1 MSRNDLHEMNTVL
14 DERRGKLDRLRKHW
28 NGDAAAAFLSKKS
41 RDALDGRLKSLS
53 INVPRLV
60 VNSKVDR
67 LSISGI
73 VGATNN
79 TPAAQLSADWQQ
91 SGMVTESELV
101 HSDYYLYGSA
111 YMLVWP
117 DAAGRPRPVAGN
129 PLTMYAD
136 TDPATGQVRRGLRRW
151 STGRD
156 TFGLLYTPD
165 EMTLYRSPSPDF
177 TTSSGGW
184 EVSRR
189 EDNPLGVVPI
199 VPFVRRLTSDDHDGT
214 SAVADILDLTEAL
227 IKVLSDA
234 LVTSEHYARPRR
246 WATGLEIEED
256 DDGNI
261 IDPFGDSR
269 FLQSEDP
276 ATKFGQFD
284 AVRLDGYTDLTATIT
299 QQIGSLT
306 GLPPHYLGLHGD
318 QPANADGVRAAE
330 AQLASA
336 AYSDQRQLDGP
347 WADVAQLMAAVRSAA
362 VDPTAR
368 DYRAEWASPEIRTPA
383 QAADAAMKQR
393 QMGIPLE
400 VVLVKTLGYTPSEAA
415 EVARAADGEA
425 IRSAAGNLGKLLP

>member
-1 MSRNDLHEMNTVL
+1 MSRNDLHDMNTAL
-14 DERRGKLDRLRKHW
+14 DERRGKLHRLRSHW

-73 VGATNN
+73 VGAADNVPAPQLN
-79 TPAAQLSADWQQ
+79 TDWKQ

-117 DAAGRPRPVAGN
+117 DAFGRPRPVAGN

-136 TDPATGQVRRGLRRW
+136 TDPATGQVSRAIRRW
-151 STGRD
+151 STGKKSRA
-156 TFGLLYTPD
+156 LLYTPT
-165 EMTLYRSPSPDF
+165 EMVLYESPSPDF

-184 EVSRR
+184 EVVNR
-189 EDNPLGVVPI
+189 EENPFERVPI
-199 VPFVRRLTSDDHDGT
+199 VPFIRRLTSDDHTGT
-214 SAVADILDLTEAL
+214 SAVEDILDLTEAL

-246 WATGLEIEED
+246 WATGLEIDED
-256 DDGNI
+256 EDGNI
-261 IDPFGDSR
+261 VDPFGDSR

-336 AYSDQRQLDGP
+336 AYSDQRQLDMP
-347 WADVAQLMAAVRSAA
+347 WSDVAQLMAAVRDPAA
-362 VDPTAR
+362 DPTAR
-368 DYRAEWASPEIRTPA
+368 DYRAEWTSPEIRTPA
-383 QAADAAMKQR
+383 QAADAAVKLR
-393 QMGIPLE
+393 QMGVPLAI
-400 VVLVKTLGYTPSEAA
+400 VLVKSLGYTPAEAA
-415 EVARAADGEA
+415 EVSRAADGEA
-425 IRSAAGNLGKLLP
+425 ITAAAGNLGKLVP